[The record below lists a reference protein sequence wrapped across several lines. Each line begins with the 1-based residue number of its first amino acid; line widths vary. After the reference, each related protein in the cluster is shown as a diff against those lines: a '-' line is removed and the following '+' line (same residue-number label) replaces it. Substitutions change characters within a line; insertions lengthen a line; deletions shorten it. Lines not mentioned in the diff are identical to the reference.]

1 MAKEVAQEEVVGD
14 QLLQLAVEYTS
25 SNFFTSKVDQFV
37 EEHAHLFLLTAAESK
52 RPEEQEMPL
61 EYNDIFLQYQQLI
74 DGLFEQFAASNKF
87 PISAVYQCF
96 RDSADGKFTA
106 LFQENEYLW
115 YVEQVMSWMDF
126 GEFIKLMRAAG
137 RTGGHKAESKSSG
150 EGKDQEK

>member
-1 MAKEVAQEEVVGD
+1 MAKEQEEFVGD

-25 SNFFTSKVDQFV
+25 SNLFTSKVDRFI
-37 EEHAHLFLLTAAESK
+37 EDHADRFLLTTESK
-52 RPEEQEMPL
+52 EDQEMPL
-61 EYNDIFLQYQQLI
+61 EYNTCFLQYQQLI
-74 DGLFEQFAASNKF
+74 DGLFEDFAREHKF

-96 RDSADGKFTA
+96 RDSADGKFTP

-126 GEFIKLMRAAG
+126 GEFIKIMRGAAG
-137 RTGGHKAESKSSG
+137 RSSRHKAESKSESKSGG